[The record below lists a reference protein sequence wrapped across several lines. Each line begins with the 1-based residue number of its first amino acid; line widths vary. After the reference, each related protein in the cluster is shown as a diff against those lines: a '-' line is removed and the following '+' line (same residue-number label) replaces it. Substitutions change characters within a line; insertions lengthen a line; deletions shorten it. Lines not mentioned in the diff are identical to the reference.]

1 MEKGKQDGKKS
12 EKPDFWG
19 KKRLLR
25 KSPLVARD
33 GRKGPRGVNVAVG
46 GKTLEDEGGYPICCG
61 WVGWMR
67 KSGLKTMRCC
77 LVGAAQRVAMLRWGG
92 GHVFAV
98 FSTRIDRCLFVGRA
112 KVTSCIGLKEG
123 GKRRLGM

>member
-1 MEKGKQDGKKS
+1 MGKGKQDRKKL
-12 EKPDFWG
+12 FW
-19 KKRLLR
+19 R
-25 KSPLVARD
+25 KSPLEARD

-46 GKTLEDEGGYPICCG
+46 GKTLEDEGGYHICYG

-77 LVGAAQRVAMLRWGG
+77 LVGAATRVAMLRWGG
-92 GHVFAV
+92 GGNVFAV